1 VVKKPDEKQVAAA
14 VAALDRVRREW
25 LRRPGVTAVDVGFK
39 ITGDELTDTLAL
51 RAHVERKLPDDELRA
66 SEAFST
72 RDEPQAVDGFPVD
85 VIEATYGPATAETA
99 DTAPL
104 VLEDVGADAVNR
116 RGRTRPLVAGISV
129 GNPRVTAG
137 TLGAVVYDRSTCAAM
152 ILSNFHVL
160 AGSFTAA
167 AGEPIYQP
175 GVADGGTAADRVAA
189 LARFRLDAAMDAAV
203 ATIDSGV
210 AYDREVLGI
219 GTITG
224 TATPVLG
231 MNVVKSGRTTAV
243 TEGVID
249 GISMTVSINYGTGIG
264 VVTLTNQVHI
274 VPRPPWPA
282 VDYEVSMGGDSGSV
296 WMEQATRRA
305 VGLHFAGETNPA
317 PSAEN
322 AICTPIDR
330 VATEFNISFLPVIC
344 RPRRPFDDICVRY
357 PALCRY
363 LTRLIARVPSWPP
376 PWPPPVGP
384 RPWPPGPGPDPGPVS
399 RGPQA
404 AGCGCGHAAADP
416 GGVVDEQALGEL
428 LQLLT
433 DLGREGRA

>member
-1 VVKKPDEKQVAAA
+1 
-14 VAALDRVRREW
+14 
-25 LRRPGVTAVDVGFK
+25 
-39 ITGDELTDTLAL
+39 
-51 RAHVERKLPDDELRA
+51 
-66 SEAFST
+66 
-72 RDEPQAVDGFPVD
+72 
-85 VIEATYGPATAETA
+85 
-99 DTAPL
+99 
-104 VLEDVGADAVNR
+104 
-116 RGRTRPLVAGISV
+116 
-129 GNPRVTAG
+129 
-137 TLGAVVYDRSTCAAM
+137 
-152 ILSNFHVL
+152 
-160 AGSFTAA
+160 
-167 AGEPIYQP
+167 
-175 GVADGGTAADRVAA
+175 
-189 LARFRLDAAMDAAV
+189 
-203 ATIDSGV
+203 
-210 AYDREVLGI
+210 
-219 GTITG
+219 
-224 TATPVLG
+224 

-363 LTRLIARVPSWPP
+363 LARLVARVPSWPP

-384 RPWPPGPGPDPGPVS
+384 WPPGPGPDPGPLA

-404 AGCGCGHAAADP
+404 AGCGCGQAAADP
-416 GGVVDEQALGEL
+416 GSVVDEQALGEL

-433 DLGREGRA
+433 ELGREGRA